1 MIAECSGNF
10 TLLLTLSDNLFMMGR
25 FFPHEEIL
33 SAWGDFFR
41 FCVYCADIQ
50 TFDNMM
56 GDDGGHLRVGLDK
69 KD

>member
-1 MIAECSGNF
+1 M
-10 TLLLTLSDNLFMMGR
+10 TR
-25 FFPHEEIL
+25 KFFLQEEIL
-33 SAWGDFFR
+33 S
-41 FCVYCADIQ
+41 VSVHICADIQ